1 MRNLSAVPVPADG
14 LTVKQIGTETII
26 LTESGEQLH
35 TLDQTGTYV
44 WSQMDGKK
52 TLSQILDSIC
62 DEYDVSREQAHVDLL
77 SFFSAL
83 KEKKII
89 TVG

>member
-1 MRNLSAVPVPADG
+1 MTNLSAVPVPADG

-62 DEYDVSREQAHVDLL
+62 DEYNVSREQAHVDLL
-77 SFFSAL
+77 NFIDAL
-83 KEKKII
+83 AEKKII
-89 TVG
+89 NFC

>member
-1 MRNLSAVPVPADG
+1 MKNLSAVPVPAAG

-44 WSQMDGKK
+44 WSEIDGKK
-52 TLSQILDSIC
+52 SLGQILDGIC
-62 DEYDVSREQAHVDLL
+62 DEYDVSRERAQADLIE
-77 SFFSAL
+77 FIGAL
-83 KEKKII
+83 EEKQII
-89 TVG
+89 IFG

>member
-1 MRNLSAVPVPADG
+1 MTNLNAVPEPADG

-44 WSQMDGKK
+44 WSQIDGKK
-52 TLSQILDSIC
+52 TLGRILDGIC
-62 DEYDVSREQAHVDLL
+62 DEYDVSRERAQADLL
-77 SFFSAL
+77 DFINAL
-83 KEKKII
+83 SEKKII
-89 TVG
+89 NFG